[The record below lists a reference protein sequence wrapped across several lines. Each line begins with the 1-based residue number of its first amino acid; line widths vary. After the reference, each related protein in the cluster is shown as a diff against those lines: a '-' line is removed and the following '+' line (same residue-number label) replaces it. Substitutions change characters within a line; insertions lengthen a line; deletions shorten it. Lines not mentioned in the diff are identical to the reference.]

1 VTTESGAAKIRG
13 ERGFEV
19 ALGMGANLGDR
30 LAALQRGIDVVCRD
44 IAVQPIAVSPVYD
57 SDPVGGPEQPDFLNA
72 VLLIRTTLAPLEV
85 LALGQLGERELARER
100 SIRWGPRTLDI
111 DVLSY
116 GSVISDDKILT
127 LPHPRAAERAFVLV
141 PLNDVAPDLTLAGM
155 SEPISRLVDLLSD
168 RDRREVRVR
177 TDLRLQ
183 LEDGSALDTL

>member
-1 VTTESGAAKIRG
+1 
-13 ERGFEV
+13 
-19 ALGMGANLGDR
+19 M
-30 LAALQRGIDVVCRD
+30 
-44 IAVQPIAVSPVYD
+44 SPVYD

-85 LALGQLGERELARER
+85 LALGQVGERELARER
-100 SIRWGPRTLDI
+100 SIRWGPRTLDV

-116 GSVISDDKILT
+116 GSVISDDTILT
-127 LPHPRAAERAFVLV
+127 LPPPRAAERAFVLV

-155 SEPISRLVDLLSD
+155 SVPISRLVDLLSD

-183 LEDGSALDTL
+183 LADGSALDTL